1 MADQN
6 KYEVPSTK
14 AADIAHLV
22 TRSGLGAIPFAGAA
36 AIELLNI
43 VVTPSLE
50 KRRNDWMEEV
60 GEGLRNL
67 EEQMGVV
74 LEELHDNDSFIDA
87 ALEATT
93 LAIRNSEQEKIEAL
107 KNAVLNT
114 ALPNPVE
121 KSLQVMFFSWI
132 DTFTVWHIKL
142 LTLFHNPKGW
152 LQENNKNL
160 GGLMTGAMSQ
170 LIETAYPEL
179 HTKSEFYKQVWK
191 DLYLRG
197 LVNTDGLNTMMT
209 LDGIVSKRTTNLGD
223 QFLKF
228 IHDPIE
234 N

>member
-142 LTLFHNPKGW
+142 LTLFHNPKG
-152 LQENNKNL
+152 
-160 GGLMTGAMSQ
+160 
-170 LIETAYPEL
+170 
-179 HTKSEFYKQVWK
+179 
-191 DLYLRG
+191 
-197 LVNTDGLNTMMT
+197 
-209 LDGIVSKRTTNLGD
+209 
-223 QFLKF
+223 
-228 IHDPIE
+228 
-234 N
+234 